1 VDGTNHYTQ
10 QFTIYML
17 YMQQVSVYK
26 GSVSDPKPYN
36 HDLFP
41 PDAHHINMNG
51 LIAGELD
58 NSQFYPSNNASH

>member
-1 VDGTNHYTQ
+1 
-10 QFTIYML
+10 ML